1 LKSFLNLGGNSSSFL
16 SLGELEV
23 SDPLLVLGVL
33 LNENSLSFRDL
44 LSNGGLLVNLDS
56 LGSLS
61 DLSMNFL
68 VKSLKV

>member
-1 LKSFLNLGGNSSSFL
+1 MKSFLNLGGNSSSFL